1 MSARITRRTALRV
14 VGAGLALPLGALA
27 LGTLR
32 GAPQPVHWQG
42 VVLGGMSA
50 MTLWHPDP
58 GVARR
63 AIRRMLAEVDR
74 LEDIFSLYRPDSQIA
89 RLNRDGALEAPAP
102 ALVEVIEAS
111 LRIASQSGGAFDPTI
126 QPLWRLHAA
135 GPPSDRAL
143 EQARALVGHGAVD
156 LGARGI
162 RLGREGMAISLN
174 GIAQGHI
181 TDRVTEILGN
191 EGFENAVIELG
202 ETRALGTGPDG
213 HPFSI
218 GLARPFPPVGIAHD
232 LALADAALA
241 VSGGYGTRLP
251 GPGRHH
257 IFDPRTGQSAN
268 RLAQVAVLS
277 RRAMWA
283 DALSTAI
290 YVAGEASAR
299 RLLDGY
305 PDSRAILTRMDGSTV
320 DI

>member
-27 LGTLR
+27 LGGLR

-42 VVLGGMSA
+42 VVLGGVSA

-89 RLNRDGALEAPAP
+89 RLNRDGALEAPAR

-126 QPLWRLHAA
+126 QPLWRLHAV
-135 GPPSDRAL
+135 GPPSARAL
-143 EQARALVGHGAVD
+143 EQARALVGHDAVD
-156 LGARGI
+156 LDARGI

-213 HPFSI
+213 RPFSI
-218 GLARPFPPVGIAHD
+218 GLARPFPPVGIARD

-251 GPGRHH
+251 GPGAHH

-305 PDSRAILTRMDGSTV
+305 LGSRAILTRMDGSTV
-320 DI
+320 DV